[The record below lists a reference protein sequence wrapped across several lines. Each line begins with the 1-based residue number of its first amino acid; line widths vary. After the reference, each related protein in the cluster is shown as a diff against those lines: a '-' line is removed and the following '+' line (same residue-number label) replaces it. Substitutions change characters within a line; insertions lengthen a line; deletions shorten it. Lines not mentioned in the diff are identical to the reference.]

1 MKRIFGALLI
11 VGLLTISTGSTA
23 SEPRCSKEAFVQAK
37 KLLAFHFGEDDRIE
51 ISPVADEL
59 PSIRNPVN
67 KQQKF
72 QVLQVGGL
80 IYRAEYR
87 MRFIYYHLD
96 NSCLL
101 MGQEIL
107 SLADI

>member
-1 MKRIFGALLI
+1 MKKTLSALLAL
-11 VGLLTISTGSTA
+11 GLLTFSIAGNA
-23 SEPRCSKEAFVQAK
+23 SAPKCSEHAIAQAA

-51 ISPVADEL
+51 ISSVVDEL

-67 KQQKF
+67 KTQRF

-80 IYRAEYR
+80 IYRTEYR
-87 MRFIYYHLD
+87 MRFLYYHLD